1 MNTTQIPTYQITPS
15 DKLFRQL
22 MGYYPAKAGASF
34 ELIATAVTYILQKG
48 ENAQHDKRIEGLTSA
63 IHQIDGVVDG
73 VAVDGNI
80 IPVVT
85 DKKEVNVEVVMG

>member
-48 ENAQHDKRIEGLTSA
+48 EKCSTRQKDRGINFSYTS
-63 IHQIDGVVDG
+63 
-73 VAVDGNI
+73 N
-80 IPVVT
+80 
-85 DKKEVNVEVVMG
+85 